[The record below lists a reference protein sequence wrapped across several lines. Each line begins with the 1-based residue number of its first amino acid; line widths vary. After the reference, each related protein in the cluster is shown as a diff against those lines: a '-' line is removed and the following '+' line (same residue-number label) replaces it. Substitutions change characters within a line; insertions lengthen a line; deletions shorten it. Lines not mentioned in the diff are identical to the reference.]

1 VSVWP
6 EVIMRVRAVVAIG
19 LLLLPASASAQ
30 RVPLPRIGGAHP
42 GQPVPLSPQPGA
54 IARAIA
60 YRRLNLSVES
70 YPLISYVEAPG
81 LASYGHSAWTSLGAG
96 TRASYRL
103 TPHVAATMDLT
114 SSLLG
119 SPLTVQTAEIGAR
132 LGPERSERRLYPFLD
147 IRAGYVA
154 AYNSSLGSL
163 VNDPFYPAPSGTYAI
178 RYSYGFGGVAG
189 VGMEYALTNT
199 FSLTSGATVLRSH
212 MTSHDF
218 TGTSAVVPSFALTSY
233 RLMLGLKYNPVRMF
247 IP

>member
-1 VSVWP
+1 
-6 EVIMRVRAVVAIG
+6 MRVRAVVALG
-19 LLLLPASASAQ
+19 LLLLPATASAQ
-30 RVPLPRIGGAHP
+30 RVPLPRIGGGRP
-42 GQPVPLSPQPGA
+42 GQPVPLSPQPA
-54 IARAIA
+54 EIARAIA

-70 YPLISYVEAPG
+70 YPLISYIDAPG
-81 LASYGHSAWTSLGAG
+81 IAGAGRTSTWTSFGAG

-114 SSLLG
+114 SSLFG
-119 SPLTVQTAEIGAR
+119 SPLTVQTVEIGTR
-132 LGPERSERRLYPFLD
+132 LGPERSERRLYPFVD

-154 AYNSSLGSL
+154 AYNSGLGSFID
-163 VNDPFYPAPSGTYAI
+163 NPNYPSTAGAYGI
-178 RYSYGFGGVAG
+178 RYSRGFGGVAG
-189 VGMEYALTNT
+189 AGMEYALTNS
-199 FSLTSGATVLRSH
+199 FSLTGGASVLRSR

>member
-1 VSVWP
+1 
-6 EVIMRVRAVVAIG
+6 MRVRAVVTVG
-19 LLLLPASASAQ
+19 LLLLPAIASAQ
-30 RVPLPRIGGAHP
+30 RVPLPRIGGTRP
-42 GQPVPLSPQPGA
+42 GQPVPLSPQPEA

-70 YPLISYVEAPG
+70 YPLISYIDAPG
-81 LASYGHSAWTSLGAG
+81 LASDGRSAWTSFGAG

-114 SSLLG
+114 SSLVG
-119 SPLTVQTAEIGAR
+119 SPLTVQTVELGTR
-132 LGPERSERRLYPFLD
+132 LGPERSEQSWYPFID

-154 AYNSSLGSL
+154 AYNSGLGSF
-163 VNDPFYPAPSGTYAI
+163 VDNPYTPTAGAYGV
-178 RYSYGFGGVAG
+178 RYSHGFGGVAG

-199 FSLTSGATVLRSH
+199 FSVISGASVLRSH

-218 TGTSAVVPSFALTSY
+218 IGASNVVPSFALTSY
-233 RLMLGLKYNPVRMF
+233 RLNLALRYSPVRMV